1 MKSLCA
7 CGKVAQFE
15 DKFLS
20 DNALT
25 PKPKKCVECGTID
38 ASNPYR
44 VFCPKGMGLR
54 SRNDTCILENQKGE
68 VKG

>member
-7 CGKVAQFE
+7 CGKVAVFE

-25 PKPKKCVECGTID
+25 TKPKKCVDCGIID
-38 ASNPYR
+38 VSNPYR

-54 SRNDTCILENQKGE
+54 SRNDTCILEKGE
-68 VKG
+68 AEG